1 MKIGAHVSAAG
12 GIFNAPLNAARI
24 GCETFQVFSRSP
36 QGGPAPKLTDEVL
49 AQFKANMR
57 SKKFDRFV
65 IHTPYYINFASTT
78 PRIRYGSISI
88 VRDELERG
96 TLLGASYV
104 VTHLG
109 STKDAGKKLGFHKT
123 WRSLQ
128 RILDGYK
135 GTTKLLLELSAGA
148 GDLTGGSFKELA
160 DLLKN
165 TESAA
170 KYRGKM
176 GICLDTCHAFAAGYD
191 IRTKNGIDA
200 IMKEVASTIGTKR
213 VMLIHANDSKFGL
226 NEHRDRHAHIG
237 KGEIG
242 TAAFR
247 ILVNHPAFKNID
259 MIVETPP
266 DGAQDDVRLLK
277 KLRDEEKVVRE

>member
-12 GIFNAPLNAARI
+12 GIFNAPLNAASI

-49 AQFKANMR
+49 AQFKANM
-57 SKKFDRFV
+57 KAKGFDRFV

-78 PRIRYGSISI
+78 PRVRYGSISI

-96 TLLGASYV
+96 SLLGASYV

-109 STKDAGKKLGFHKT
+109 STKDAGPELGFHKT

-135 GTTKLLLELSAGA
+135 GSTKLLLELSAGA
-148 GDLTGGSFKELA
+148 GDLVGGSFEELA
-160 DLLKN
+160 DLLKHA
-165 TESAA
+165 ESAS
-170 KYRGKM
+170 KYRGHL

-191 IRTKNGIDA
+191 IRTAAGVAAMLKEITQTVGIR
-200 IMKEVASTIGTKR
+200 R
-213 VMLIHANDSKFGL
+213 VQLIHANDSKFGL
-226 NEHRDRHAHIG
+226 NEHKDRHEHIG
-237 KGEIG
+237 KGKIG
-242 TAAFR
+242 REAFR
-247 ILVNHPAFKNID
+247 TLLHTASLKTVD

-266 DGAQDDVRLLK
+266 DGVQDDIAFLK
-277 KLRDEEKVVRE
+277 KLKTVEL